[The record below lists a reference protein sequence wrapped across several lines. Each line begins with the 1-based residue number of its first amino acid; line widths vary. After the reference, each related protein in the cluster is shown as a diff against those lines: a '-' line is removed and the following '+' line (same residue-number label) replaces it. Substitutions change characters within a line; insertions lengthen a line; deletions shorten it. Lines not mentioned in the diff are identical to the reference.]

1 MKRPKLKTKADLE
14 SYICDLEIELAYEQ
28 KENDRIKEELDEALG
43 IIHEIAAGRVM
54 ARKSGSILEP
64 RFTIENPGGVQ

>member
-14 SYICDLEIELAYEQ
+14 TYICDLEIELAYEQ
-28 KENDRIKEELDEALG
+28 QDNEKLRQELDEALG

-64 RFTIENPGGVQ
+64 RFTVENPGGVQ

>member
-14 SYICDLEIELAYEQ
+14 TYICDLEIELAYEQ
-28 KENDRIKEELDEALG
+28 QDNEKLRQELDEALG

-54 ARKSGSILEP
+54 AGKSSSIVEP
-64 RFTIENPGGVQ
+64 